1 VGSVVSS
8 HALMQTYL
16 HAHLSLKEAALAKLK
31 PYERR
36 ERNRFQ
42 PSDRGLASLN
52 RCKTKNYAERS

>member
-31 PYERR
+31 RYERR

-42 PSDRGLASLN
+42 PSERGPVQ
-52 RCKTKNYAERS
+52 C